1 MIKNLTKKEVR
12 NLRRKNR
19 SKRNNIAHPTK
30 LRLIVSKSLK
40 HINAQIV
47 DDHTRKTLV
56 SSSSLDKDLQNKV
69 KKAKNK
75 TEISALIGSAIASKA
90 IKGKIKEVVFD
101 RNGNRYHGRVKAV
114 ADAAREAGLKF

>member
-75 TEISALIGSAIASKA
+75 TEISVLIGSAIASKA
-90 IKGKIKEVVFD
+90 IKSKIKEVVFD

>member
-12 NLRRKNR
+12 NQRRKNR

-90 IKGKIKEVVFD
+90 IKVKIKEVVFD

>member
-75 TEISALIGSAIASKA
+75 TEISVLIGSAIASKA
-90 IKGKIKEVVFD
+90 IKSKIKEVVFD
-101 RNGNRYHGRVKAV
+101 RNGNR
-114 ADAAREAGLKF
+114 

>member
-12 NLRRKNR
+12 NQRRKNR

-90 IKGKIKEVVFD
+90 IKGKIKEVVFN

-114 ADAAREAGLKF
+114 AEAAREAGLKF

>member
-12 NLRRKNR
+12 NQRRKNR

>member
-1 MIKNLTKKEVR
+1 MINNLTKKEAR
-12 NLRRKNR
+12 NRRRTNR

-30 LRLIVSKSLK
+30 LRLVVSKSLK
-40 HINAQIV
+40 HINAQII
-47 DDHTRKTLV
+47 DDHTMKTLV
-56 SSSSLDKDLQNKV
+56 SSSSLDKDLQSKV

-75 TEISALIGSAIASKA
+75 TEVSAIIGSAIASKA
-90 IKGKIKEVVFD
+90 IKDKINEVVFD